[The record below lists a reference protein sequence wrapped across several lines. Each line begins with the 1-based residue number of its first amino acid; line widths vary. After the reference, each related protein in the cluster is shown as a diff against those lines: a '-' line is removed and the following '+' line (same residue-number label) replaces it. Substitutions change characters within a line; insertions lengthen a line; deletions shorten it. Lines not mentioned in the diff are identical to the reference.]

1 MLLYPLLWSISAS
14 NLDERITKTQNNNT
28 VISIHCLFHFH
39 NDRFYIRFQDHSIR
53 NMGCVYWLESRLA
66 SKTKLEHQNYFNLIT
81 AAFKKTLI
89 IMTVECFINISYN
102 IQSDVYII
110 VPFEKARFLIYIDH
124 YAKNNNR
131 KPNIT
136 LIMVEL
142 IVARRK
148 STTCR
153 VAWWLWCRMWVLA
166 VSGSS
171 SSINY
176 V

>member
-53 NMGCVYWLESRLA
+53 KMGCVYWLECRLA

-89 IMTVECFINISYN
+89 IMTVEYFINISFN
-102 IQSDVYII
+102 IQSDAYII
-110 VPFEKARFLIYIDH
+110 VPFEKARSSIYIDH
-124 YAKNNNR
+124 YAKNNR

-142 IVARRK
+142 IAARRK